1 MTYNGHTLPKAES
14 IKYLRLQSDIHLS
27 WKNHIQMFVSNVEF
41 KCLYYT
47 LHTDSLKLL
56 YFAHFHLRFNYS
68 IIFLCTSG
76 TLHKLLL
83 IQKKI
88 LE

>member
-14 IKYLRLQSDIHLS
+14 IKYLRLQLDTHLS
-27 WKNHIQMFVSNVEF
+27 SKNHIQMFVSNVEF

-47 LHTDSLKLL
+47 LHIDSLKLL
-56 YFAHFHLRFNYS
+56 YFAHFHSRVNNS
-68 IIFLCTSG
+68 IFFWGTSA